1 MGFECIE
8 FMFTVLSSATDLAIH
23 SSIHRDNPAF
33 GFARRNL

>member
-8 FMFTVLSSATDLAIH
+8 FMFTVLPSATELAIR